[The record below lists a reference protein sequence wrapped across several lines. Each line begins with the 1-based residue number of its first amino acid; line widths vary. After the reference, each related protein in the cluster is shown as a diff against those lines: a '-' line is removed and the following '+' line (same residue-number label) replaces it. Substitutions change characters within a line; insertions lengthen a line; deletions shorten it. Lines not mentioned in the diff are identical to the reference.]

1 MIEDLGFDD
10 KRLSTDLRLG
20 FPLKG
25 VLPPCVYN
33 TVETLVAD
41 QAFVTETELLRM
53 RPEMNRRVLAACM
66 EVDFTE
72 DVWLSTTDESTEG
85 ITSEPSPIFDEDLA
99 KCTFTRRL
107 PVREERSKGWRTR
120 MVDHFTES
128 QVNCATVLS
137 DKTQQDSID
146 VQVVSV
152 LRHVQLGHT
161 PRPWKRDVTKNFRS
175 TTIAQRRLQYSWEVF
190 KWLRSLWKAQ
200 HEAQPFGSVSAAYAW
215 HRIAN
220 FL

>member
-1 MIEDLGFDD
+1 
-10 KRLSTDLRLG
+10 
-20 FPLKG
+20 
-25 VLPPCVYN
+25 
-33 TVETLVAD
+33 
-41 QAFVTETELLRM
+41 
-53 RPEMNRRVLAACM
+53 
-66 EVDFTE
+66 
-72 DVWLSTTDESTEG
+72 
-85 ITSEPSPIFDEDLA
+85 
-99 KCTFTRRL
+99 
-107 PVREERSKGWRTR
+107 

-175 TTIAQRRLQYSWEVF
+175 TTIAQRHLQYSWEVF

-200 HEAQPFGSVSAAYAW
+200 HEAQPCESVFAAYAW